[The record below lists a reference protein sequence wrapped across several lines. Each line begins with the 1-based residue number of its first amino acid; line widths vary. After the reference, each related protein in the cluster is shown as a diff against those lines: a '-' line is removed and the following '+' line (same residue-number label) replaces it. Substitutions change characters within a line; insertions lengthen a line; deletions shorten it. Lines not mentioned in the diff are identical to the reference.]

1 MPYQGRQPGI
11 GVRRTY
17 IYTAT
22 ANQTTFSGADD
33 KARTLAYEDG
43 SYVDCYLNGIMLVPT
58 TDFSATTKTSVTLVE
73 GASTDDVVEIV
84 CYDIASIADTVS
96 KSKGGSFGSDVLNVD
111 LTNDRVGI
119 NHSNPNHSLD
129 AKGTSRIGHNVDQVE
144 PSATDLGSTSHVILG
159 GKGGNGIYVGQYDGS
174 HDSPHASW
182 MQSAFNVPN
191 TAKYDIVM
199 QPLGGDVGI
208 GVDNPTAT
216 LHVNK
221 GTNANSA
228 FPSGNWAAKI
238 FNQTDTSTEGGL
250 VVANRWA
257 ANTSTAFLVG
267 GLFDSGD
274 GFDDLMKIS
283 GLGVVTTP
291 KQPAFLARKG
301 SPAQGSFNTT
311 AKKIEMNGETYDN
324 SGAYDHTTN
333 YRFTA
338 PVAGVYLFNASI
350 LWQKKDA
357 TRIDLHFYVNGSS
370 YVAHEFQGL
379 SSSNYNLSTNISA
392 MIKLS
397 ANDYVELWGAKHGGT
412 TDALT
417 YTETKFNHFS
427 GFLLG

>member
-1 MPYQGRQPGI
+1 MPYQGRQPAI

-33 KARTLAYEDG
+33 NARTLAYEDG
-43 SYVDCYLNGIMLVPT
+43 AYVDCYLNGIMLVPT

-73 GASTDDVVEIV
+73 GASTNDVVEIV

-119 NHSNPNHSLD
+119 NHSNPAHSLD
-129 AKGTSRIGHNVDQVE
+129 AKGTSRIGHNVDQDE

-159 GKGGNGIYVGQYDGS
+159 GKGGNGIYVGQYDGN

-208 GVDNPTAT
+208 GEDNPTAT

-221 GTNANSA
+221 GTNASSA

-274 GFDDLMKIS
+274 GFDDLMKVS
-283 GLGVVTTP
+283 GLGLVTTP
-291 KQPAFLARKG
+291 KQPAFLARR
-301 SPAQGSFNTT
+301 SAQQTGFNTSP
-311 AKKIEMNGETYDN
+311 KKIEMNTETYDN
-324 SGAYDHTTN
+324 SGAYEHTTN

-338 PVAGVYLFNASI
+338 PVTGTYLFNATI
-350 LWQKKDA
+350 LWEKEDGS
-357 TRIDLHFYVNGSS
+357 RIDLIFYKNGSAFIS
-370 YVAHEFQGL
+370 HEFQGL
-379 SSSNYNLSTNISA
+379 STADYNYTTNISA
-392 MIKLS
+392 MIRLS
-397 ANDYVELWGAKHGGT
+397 TNDYVELYGAKHGGST
-412 TDALT
+412 NASVYANAL
-417 YTETKFNHFS
+417 FNHFS

>member
-17 IYTAT
+17 IYTAA

-33 KARTLAYEDG
+33 NARTLAYEDG

-58 TDFSATTKTSVTLVE
+58 DDFRATTKTSVTLVQ
-73 GASTDDVVEIV
+73 GASTGDVVEII

-119 NHSNPNHSLD
+119 NHSNPTHSLD
-129 AKGTSRIGHNVDQVE
+129 AKGTSRIGHNVDQDE

-159 GKGGNGIYVGQYDGS
+159 GKGGNGIYIGQYEGS

-208 GVDNPTAT
+208 QTDNPSAP

-221 GTNANSA
+221 GTNASSA

-238 FNQTDTSTEGGL
+238 FNETDLATEGGL
-250 VVANRWA
+250 VVANRYA
-257 ANTSTAFLVG
+257 ANSSTAFLVG
-267 GLFDSGD
+267 NLFDAGD

-283 GLGVVTTP
+283 GLGLVTTP
-291 KQPAFLARKG
+291 KQTAFLARRG
-301 SPAQGSFNTT
+301 SSQTGFGST

-324 SGAYDHTTN
+324 SGSYDHTTN

-338 PVAGVYLFNASI
+338 PVTGTYLFNASI
-350 LWQKKDA
+350 LWEKKDA
-357 TRIDLHFYVNGSS
+357 TRIDLHFYVNGSA

-379 SSSNYNLSTNISA
+379 SSGYFNYSTNISA
-392 MIKLS
+392 MIRLS
-397 ANDYVELWGAKHGGT
+397 ANDYVELYGQKVGGT
-412 TDALT
+412 TDASV
-417 YTETKFNHFS
+417 YSESKFNHFS